1 MSGDIRRRKE
11 RNGKPP
17 RRALRADFEDILG
30 TPHSNGSNGSWSHF
44 SRRVYRG
51 LVASLNHV
59 FFPSPFLVEGKR
71 DRSAIDFFGFGQELL
86 NSFPSVKDIA
96 WKRLEVRSS
105 VHVDGYVT

>member
-59 FFPSPFLVEGKR
+59 FFPFPVSGGGKEGSQR
-71 DRSAIDFFGFGQELL
+71 DRFFWFWTRTFELVSFGERY
-86 NSFPSVKDIA
+86 PVEEA
-96 WKRLEVRSS
+96 
-105 VHVDGYVT
+105 

>member
-1 MSGDIRRRKE
+1 MSGDIRGREE

-51 LVASLNHV
+51 LVASLNDV
-59 FFPSPFLVEGKR
+59 FLFFFLFFPLFPFLVAGGGKEG
-71 DRSAIDFFGFGQELL
+71 S
-86 NSFPSVKDIA
+86 
-96 WKRLEVRSS
+96 
-105 VHVDGYVT
+105 

>member
-1 MSGDIRRRKE
+1 MSGDIRGREE

-51 LVASLNHV
+51 LVASLNDV
-59 FFPSPFLVEGKR
+59 FL
-71 DRSAIDFFGFGQELL
+71 FFSFF
-86 NSFPSVKDIA
+86 SFPFFHF
-96 WKRLEVRSS
+96 W
-105 VHVDGYVT
+105 